1 MELVHFG
8 KIVATHG
15 VQGAVVLQ
23 HVCKKK
29 IDLKNCKALF
39 IEVERDS
46 KNPYFITQHK
56 AINTEEVHINFE
68 NINSKEAAKFLM
80 RKKVW
85 LPKDVF
91 DALVDKN
98 APLALLGFT
107 VVEKGKVIGEIIEVI
122 EQPQQILCNVMYK
135 DQQVFVPLHAQTLV
149 GIDRA
154 KKLIEVSLPDGLL
167 DVYL

>member
-15 VQGAVVLQ
+15 VNGAVIVQ
-23 HVCKKK
+23 HVCKRN

-39 IEVERDS
+39 IEVEKDS
-46 KNPYFITQHK
+46 KNPYFITQSK
-56 AINTEEVHINFE
+56 AVNTEELHVSIE
-68 NINSKEAAKFLM
+68 GVTSKEGAKFLL

-85 LPKDVF
+85 LPKTDF
-91 DALVDKN
+91 DNLVDKN

-107 VVEKGKVIGEIIEVI
+107 IIEKGKVIGEIIEVI
-122 EQPQQILCNVMYK
+122 EQPQQILCNVIYNN
-135 DQQVFVPLHAQTLV
+135 QQVFVPLHTETLV
-149 GIDRA
+149 GIDRT
-154 KKLIEVSLPDGLL
+154 KKLIEVNLPEGLL

>member
-39 IEVERDS
+39 IEVEKDS
-46 KNPYFITQHK
+46 KNPYFISQYK
-56 AINTEEVHINFE
+56 AISNEEVHVSFE
-68 NINSKEAAKFLM
+68 HINSKEAAKFLI

-85 LPKDVF
+85 IPKDVF
-91 DALVDKN
+91 DDLVDKN

-107 VVEKGKVIGEIIEVI
+107 IMEKGKIIGEIIEVI
-122 EQPQQILCNVMYK
+122 EQPQQILCNVIYK
-135 DQQVFVPLHAQTLV
+135 NQQVFVPLHEHTLV
-149 GIDRA
+149 GIDRG
-154 KKLIEVSLPDGLL
+154 KKMIEVNLPEGLL